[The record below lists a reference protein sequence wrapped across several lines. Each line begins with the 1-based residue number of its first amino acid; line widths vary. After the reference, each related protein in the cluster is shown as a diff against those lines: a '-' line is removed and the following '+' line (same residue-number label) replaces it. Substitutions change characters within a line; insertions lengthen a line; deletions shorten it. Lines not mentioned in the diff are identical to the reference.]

1 MVIANNMMVELH
13 SDRTVPGVVV
23 VDPRFDAYT
32 SLAASARM
40 GRLDLHF
47 RSSGSAALKLAD
59 RLEVDAWLIASELDD
74 MSGEDFVGL
83 LQARRGDAKVAMVD
97 AAAEGSRHFQLAE
110 QAAREAGVDMVLSK
124 PITVSDLEEL
134 LGLPIEE
141 RRLRVAAPGRS
152 WAAVPVSVGAAMIA
166 IAVLMIG

>member
-1 MVIANNMMVELH
+1 MVVSALQLDESGRI
-13 SDRTVPGVVV
+13 RVPSIVV

-32 SLAASARM
+32 ALAASARL

-47 RSSGSAALKLAD
+47 RSSGSAAMKLAH
-59 RLEVDAWLIASELDD
+59 RLDVDAWLIASELDD

-83 LQARRGDAKVAMVD
+83 LQSKRGEAKVAMVD
-97 AAAEGSRHFQLAE
+97 AAPAGSRHFQIAE
-110 QAAREAGVDMVLSK
+110 QAAREAGIDVVLAK
-124 PITVSDLEEL
+124 PITVGDLEEL

-141 RRLRVAAPGRS
+141 RRRRFAAPGRS
-152 WAAVPVSVGAAMIA
+152 WAAVPVTVGAAMIA